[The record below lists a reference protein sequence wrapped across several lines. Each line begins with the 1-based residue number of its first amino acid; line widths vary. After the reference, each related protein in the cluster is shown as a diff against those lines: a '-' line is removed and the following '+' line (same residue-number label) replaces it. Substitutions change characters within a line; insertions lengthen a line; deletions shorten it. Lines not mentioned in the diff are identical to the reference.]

1 MIIDSAKRTIHPS
14 SFTLAESCS
23 NCRRRRGVYVKCK
36 EQPGLINS
44 SSSSPPPPFGP
55 TASFSYNERTRAVL
69 RVRLKR
75 EAGFVAGNRE

>member
-44 SSSSPPPPFGP
+44 SSSLPSPFGP

>member
-23 NCRRRRGVYVKCK
+23 NCRRRGVYVKCK